1 MQQISYKLPFQ
12 LDGHDVWVNNDAQEL
27 SRAGTPLGSGA
38 SFDWYVGNGPCGQ
51 VTQLWSG
58 VLWQNSGW
66 WTASTAAERWK
77 WAHDTAGV
85 PRTPLPACPT
95 AVAPAPTKSLQDW
108 LGSTLYSLL
117 TQPVPPSNLRGLI
130 LAKIQLWVPEE
141 VTDVV
146 GWLEQNRPVAPAQTV
161 KVEATARTGT
171 ARPYRLEASRTQW
184 VYGRCSYSATANQ
197 TQSHRLSEAEL
208 AEIIDGAGDQDE
220 ALRLLQ
226 DWLNNGDWDTDGED
240 GYEYEDHETQDFG
253 DTDGEEDNAKEILA
267 QFFADHPEHD
277 PEREEDDDEEEE
289 VEETPVPM

>member
-12 LDGHDVWVNNDAQEL
+12 LDGQDAWVNNDAQEL
-27 SRAGTPLGSGA
+27 SRAGTPFGSGA
-38 SFDWYVGNGPCGQ
+38 NCDWYVGNGPCGQ
-51 VTQLWSG
+51 ATQLWSG

-66 WTASTAAERWK
+66 WTTSTAAERWK

-85 PRTPLPACPT
+85 PRTPLPVCPT

-108 LGSTLYSLL
+108 LGSTLYGLL

-130 LAKIQLWVPEE
+130 LAKTQLWVPEE

-171 ARPYRLEASRTQW
+171 ARPYRLEASRTQR
-184 VYGRCSYSATANQ
+184 VYGRCSYSATENQ

-208 AEIIDGAGDQDE
+208 AEIIDSAGDQDE

-226 DWLNNGDWDTDGED
+226 DWLNNGDWDIDSED
-240 GYEYEDHETQDFG
+240 RHEYEDHEAQDYG